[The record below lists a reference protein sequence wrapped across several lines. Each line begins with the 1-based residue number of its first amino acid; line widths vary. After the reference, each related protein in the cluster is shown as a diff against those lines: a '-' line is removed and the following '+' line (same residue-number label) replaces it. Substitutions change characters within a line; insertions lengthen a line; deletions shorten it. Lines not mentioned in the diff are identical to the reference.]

1 MDSVNTDERVG
12 SFLAVMLEGYEESLK
27 NIDNFITQTDDQV
40 NNAKAQKEDVES
52 KIVELKEMLGLSNE
66 PKFEVVKD
74 E

>member
-1 MDSVNTDERVG
+1 MDSVNTDERVE
-12 SFLAVMLEGYEESLK
+12 SFLSVMLEGYEESLK
-27 NIDNFITQTDDQV
+27 NIDNFIIQTDEQV